1 MWKRLNLSR
10 FLLAVVLTLSSLLG
24 GILGFMV
31 IEGYTFEEALYMTM
45 ITVSTVGYG
54 EVQPLSSAGRL
65 FVSIYLFYNL
75 LVVAYLLSVMTT
87 YIFDGKLRSMFY
99 MLRIDQEIS
108 RCSGHVIVCGFGRN
122 GKKAY
127 HELKASGVAVVI
139 VELDETLLK
148 AETESGKTSVLAVFG
163 DATND
168 DTLLAAGVDR
178 AQALITALPKDADN
192 VFVSLTARELNPN
205 IRIIARASQKTSER
219 KLLRAGANSVVM
231 PDEIGGS
238 HMANLVIRPE
248 VIRFLDMISG
258 LGPNKLRLEEL
269 RLEDLKPAWAK
280 RSIRE
285 LDIFTRTGA
294 TVVGLKHSN
303 DKLEVSPNPDIVP
316 TSGDVLLVLGTDAQV
331 YELIRLFRA

>member
-1 MWKRLNLSR
+1 MWKRLNLKR
-10 FLLAVVLTLSSLLG
+10 FLLAVVLTLGSLLG
-24 GILGFMV
+24 GILGFIV

-127 HELKASGVAVVI
+127 RELQASGVSVVI

-148 AETESGKTSVLAVFG
+148 AETESSKSPVLAVFG

-192 VFVSLTARELNPN
+192 VFVSLTARGLNPN
-205 IRIIARASQKTSER
+205 ICIIARASQKTSER

-269 RLEDLKPAWAK
+269 RLQDLKPDWEK

-285 LDIFTRTGA
+285 LDIFARTGA
-294 TVVGLKHSN
+294 TVIGLKHSN

-316 TSGDVLLVLGTDAQV
+316 TSGDVLLVLGTDEQV